1 MENKTYAVA
10 IYDKEGNLLRE
21 TSYKTLKEAREAYKE
36 KCKRVWLEI
45 NLIEVYDYEDSRS
58 TMLIEKQEIEV
69 NI

>member
-10 IYDKEGNLLRE
+10 VYDKYGNLLKE
-21 TSYKTLKEAREAYKE
+21 TSYKTLKEAKEAYAE

-45 NLIEVYDYEDSRS
+45 NLIEVFEYEDGRS